1 MTEELKNREG
11 ALGVYVSQLQDE
23 FDRRESQ
30 WWGKQ
35 LGKDTEA
42 PAA

>member
-1 MTEELKNREG
+1 V
-11 ALGVYVSQLQDE
+11 AQLQDE